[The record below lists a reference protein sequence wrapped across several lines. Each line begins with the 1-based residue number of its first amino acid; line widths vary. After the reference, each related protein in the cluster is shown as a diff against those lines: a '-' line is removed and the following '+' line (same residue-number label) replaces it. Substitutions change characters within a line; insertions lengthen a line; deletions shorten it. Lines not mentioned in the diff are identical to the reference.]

1 VLRALALALAIVGCA
16 PITTEISS
24 VRFAPVIQPQGVARS
39 NADLA
44 EDFLELIFELESGET
59 LPGLLRYEDPIRI
72 HVRSAALAPYQQDLD
87 ALLER
92 LRREARLDIAET
104 RDPSLAQIHIEAV
117 PAAQIA
123 RVYPTAACFIVPGE
137 TSWAGFLRRPAEER
151 LRWSDQRR
159 LEGAAIFLPVDTTP
173 QDARDCLH
181 EEITQALGPAN
192 DLYRLPD
199 SIWNDDNFH
208 GIATPFD
215 MLMLRTLYQ
224 PEFRSGM
231 SRTDAAAVLPRVLDR
246 VNPRGRGLPRK
257 PRHPESRAWANAIE
271 TALARGYQPQE
282 RLGAAQVAAEIAVEM
297 RPVDHRLDVSLLT
310 LGRLTIRR
318 DPATAARHFAEAY
331 NLSRRRFGDGDVRTA
346 QAGVHVAALAVS
358 TGQPEVALTIAGRH
372 LDAAR
377 RAQNAILVAGLLSI
391 QAEALLELG
400 REGEARSTRLDSLR
414 WARYGFG
421 DADGA
426 FAREQAQIDALL
438 RLDEE

>member
-1 VLRALALALAIVGCA
+1 VRAIALALALVACA

-44 EDFLELIFELESGET
+44 EDFLDLTFELESGET
-59 LPGLLRYEDPIRI
+59 LEGLLRYEAPVRI
-72 HVRSAALAPYQQDLD
+72 YVRSAALAPYRRISRPFSNACGARRDWTSPRPSDPRRRRSTSRPCPPRSSPRLSHRRLLHRARRDQLGRLPAPPGRGPPALVGPAAARRRRDLP
-87 ALLER
+87 A
-92 LRREARLDIAET
+92 RRHHAAGRARL
-104 RDPSLAQIHIEAV
+104 H
-117 PAAQIA
+117 
-123 RVYPTAACFIVPGE
+123 
-137 TSWAGFLRRPAEER
+137 
-151 LRWSDQRR
+151 
-159 LEGAAIFLPVDTTP
+159 
-173 QDARDCLH
+173 H

-231 SRTDAAAVLPRVLDR
+231 TRPEAAAVLPRVLNR
-246 VNPRGRGLPRK
+246 VNPRGRGLPRQR
-257 PRHPESRAWANAIE
+257 RHPESRAWANAIE
-271 TALARGYQPQE
+271 VALARGVSPQE
-282 RLGAAQVAAEIAVEM
+282 RLGAARVAAEIALEM
-297 RPVDHRLDVSLLT
+297 RPVDHRLEVSLLT

-331 NLSRRRFGDGDVRTA
+331 NLSRRRFGDDDVRTA

-358 TGQPEVALTIAGRH
+358 TGQPEVALTIAERH

-377 RAQNAILVAGLLSI
+377 RAQNAILLAGLLSI
-391 QAEALLELG
+391 RAESLLELD
-400 REGEARSTRLDSLR
+400 REDEARAARLDSLR